1 MNNTLTALNNYLFEE
16 LERLNDDSLS
26 PEQLKQEID
35 RSRAVTQV
43 SQQIVNNG
51 KLALSAIRCAAAH
64 AGGRNQCPESI
75 SRRYT
80 PL

>member
-35 RSRAVTQV
+35 RSRAV

-51 KLALSAIRCAAAH
+51 KLALSAIRCANECLAPNEKLPPMLEVETNA
-64 AGGRNQCPESI
+64 SKV
-75 SRRYT
+75 
-80 PL
+80 